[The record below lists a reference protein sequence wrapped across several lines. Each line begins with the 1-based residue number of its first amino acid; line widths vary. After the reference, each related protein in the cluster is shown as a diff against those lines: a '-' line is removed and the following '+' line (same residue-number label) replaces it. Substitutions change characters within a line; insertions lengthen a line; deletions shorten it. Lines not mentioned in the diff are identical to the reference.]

1 MTNIIHFY
9 ITSKFGTIYFTK
21 KAQSITDMNIQ
32 SKSLLLRQQKN
43 EMRMKDFL
51 FPQPTDSKGFSLLL
65 LCLRLFF
72 GLMFLLHGLEK
83 VYNYTEL
90 CFVFPDPMNIGSEIS
105 LLFVIFAEML
115 CSIGFMAGALYRLSM
130 IPMLIVMI
138 TAFFH
143 IHNAS
148 IVQGELAFIYLMV
161 FIMMYISGPGQYS
174 IDAKI
179 YEYLHAKD
187 DELYDY

>member
-1 MTNIIHFY
+1 MT
-9 ITSKFGTIYFTK
+9 S
-21 KAQSITDMNIQ
+21 MNIQ
-32 SKSLLLRQQKN
+32 PKGLLFIQKN

-115 CSIGFMAGALYRLSM
+115 CSIGFMAGALFRLSM
-130 IPMLIVMI
+130 IPMLVVMI

-143 IHNAS
+143 IHGAS

-161 FIMMYISGPGQYS
+161 FIMMYISGPGQYAV
-174 IDAKI
+174 DAKI

-187 DELYDY
+187 DEVYEF

>member
-1 MTNIIHFY
+1 
-9 ITSKFGTIYFTK
+9 
-21 KAQSITDMNIQ
+21 MNIQ

-105 LLFVIFAEML
+105 LLFVIFAEIL
-115 CSIGFMAGALYRLSM
+115 CSLGFMAGALFRLSM
-130 IPMLIVMI
+130 IPMLIAMI
-138 TAFFH
+138 TAFFYV
-143 IHNAS
+143 HNAS
-148 IVQGELAFIYLMV
+148 IVQGELAFIYLMI

-187 DELYDY
+187 DEIYEY